1 MEPIKHTMSNVTKN
15 NLEWAIDD
23 AKQAIEH
30 LDDIALDENLNIGP
44 ARNAFI
50 EAIRQV
56 EIIQNLLGGEE

>member
-1 MEPIKHTMSNVTKN
+1 MSNETKDS
-15 NLEWAIDD
+15 LEWAISD

-30 LDDIALDENLNIGP
+30 LDNIALDENLDIGP

-56 EIIQNLLGGEE
+56 EIILNSFGGE

>member
-1 MEPIKHTMSNVTKN
+1 MSNETKD

-30 LDDIALDENLNIGP
+30 LDDIALDENLNIEP

-56 EIIQNLLGGEE
+56 AIIQDSLGGEE

>member
-1 MEPIKHTMSNVTKN
+1 MSNETKN

-30 LDDIALDENLNIGP
+30 LDDIALDENLNIVP

-56 EIIQNLLGGEE
+56 DIIQKSLGGEE

>member
-1 MEPIKHTMSNVTKN
+1 MSDETKD
-15 NLEWAIDD
+15 NLEWAISD

-30 LDDIALDENLNIGP
+30 LDDIALDENLNTGP

-56 EIIQNLLGGEE
+56 AIIQNSLGGEE

>member
-1 MEPIKHTMSNVTKN
+1 MSNVTKD

-30 LDDIALDENLNIGP
+30 LDDIALDENLNIEP

-56 EIIQNLLGGEE
+56 VIIQNSLGGEE